1 MVGSCENV
9 LRSLV
14 RTCRIISP
22 LVLVLSSHSIFAQ
35 SSTVR
40 TESGLVQGIPASDP
54 KISAF
59 LGVPYAAPPLGDLRW
74 REPQSV
80 PAWSGI
86 RKADHFSASCIQHI
100 SGERLPWTREFL
112 AQLPI
117 SEDCLYLNVWTPE
130 IKTREPKA
138 VLLWIHGG
146 GFVEGAASPAMYNGE
161 QLARMGIVVVSINYR
176 LGIMGFFAH
185 PELTRESAHHA
196 SGDYGLLDI
205 VAALQWTQKNIRA
218 FGGDPAQVTIAGQS
232 AGGTAEELLIASP
245 LAKGLFRA
253 AIIESGAT
261 LSDPTGGSLAQE
273 EQQGVQ
279 FAAFTTKPTLKELR
293 GLSAEDL
300 QTLESRAHLR
310 FGPDVDG
317 WFLSE
322 SVPTVFAAGRQNDVV
337 TIDGMVADEGS
348 SSKSYGTLTP
358 EEFQKQVRKT
368 YQSLADK
375 FLRLYPSNTQVEC
388 TESQKQLERDRRLVS
403 MYLWGVKRASTSK
416 TSFYTYYFNHALP
429 WPQHP
434 EFGAFHS
441 AEIPYWTRNLKALDR
456 PYASE
461 DWAISDTLSSYWVNF
476 VKTGSPN
483 GKGLPAWPALKS
495 AEPVTMELGDR
506 VVPQPVVSP
515 EKFNLW
521 MEYRK
526 ISPLLE

>member
-1 MVGSCENV
+1 M
-9 LRSLV
+9 
-14 RTCRIISP
+14 
-22 LVLVLSSHSIFAQ
+22 VLVLSSLSAFAQ
-35 SSTVR
+35 NRTVR
-40 TESGLVQGIPASDP
+40 TESGLVQGIPANDA

-59 LGVPYAAPPLGDLRW
+59 LGIPYAAPPLGDLRW

-130 IKTREPKA
+130 IKTKEPKA

-185 PELTRESAHHA
+185 PELTQESAHHA
-196 SGDYGLLDI
+196 SGNYGLLDI

-218 FGGDPAQVTIAGQS
+218 FGGDPARVTIAGQS
-232 AGGTAEELLIASP
+232 AGGTAEELLTASP

-261 LSDPTGGSLAQE
+261 LSDPTGGSLAE
-273 EQQGVQ
+273 AEQQGTQ
-279 FAAFTTKPTLKELR
+279 FAVSIKKPTLKELR

-300 QTLESRAHLR
+300 QTLERNAHLR
-310 FGPDVDG
+310 FGADVDG

-322 SVPTVFAAGRQNDVV
+322 GVPAVFAAGRQNDVV

-348 SSKSYGTLTP
+348 SSKSYGALTP

-368 YQSLADK
+368 YQSLADE
-375 FLRLYPSNTQVEC
+375 FLSLYPSSTQAEC

-403 MYLWGVKRASTSK
+403 MYLWGVKRAGTSK
-416 TSFYTYYFNHALP
+416 TSFYTYYFDHALP
-429 WPQHP
+429 WPEHP

-456 PYASE
+456 PYTPV
-461 DWAISDTLSSYWVNF
+461 DWAISDTLSSYWANF
-476 VKTGSPN
+476 VKTGNPN
-483 GKGLPAWPALKS
+483 GKGLPAWPALEP

-506 VVPQPVVSP
+506 VAPQPVVSP
-515 EKFNLW
+515 EKFKLW
-521 MEYRK
+521 MEYQK
-526 ISPLLE
+526 VNPQLE